1 MGTENCIGWIFLFV
15 PVGILLNPAEIQT
28 EIEHKK
34 LLSKLSIGNS
44 SWMPSWDK

>member
-15 PVGILLNPAEIQT
+15 PVGILLNPAEI
-28 EIEHKK
+28 EHKK